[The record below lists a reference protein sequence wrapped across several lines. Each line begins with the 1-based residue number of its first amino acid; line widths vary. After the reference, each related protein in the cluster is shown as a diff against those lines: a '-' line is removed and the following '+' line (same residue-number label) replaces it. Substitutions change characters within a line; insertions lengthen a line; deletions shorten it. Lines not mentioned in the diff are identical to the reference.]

1 MVQYGTLVQTELEN
15 GCSNLG
21 RDSVKPG
28 TNLKTIEIKLLS
40 LPSFHP
46 PELQMEATLPP
57 TSYYTFLQ
65 DHTPSLQ
72 TEHTRF
78 RKGIKSLTN

>member
-57 TSYYTFLQ
+57 TSYYTFTRPHPLPAHTHT
-65 DHTPSLQ
+65 HTPTHTH
-72 TEHTRF
+72 TE
-78 RKGIKSLTN
+78 